1 MYSKIKRERLSSGN
15 LEKMKYSANKPIMR
29 ALKFPVFMISEL
41 KYSVVLDA
49 MALMTGIASTK

>member
-1 MYSKIKRERLSSGN
+1 
-15 LEKMKYSANKPIMR
+15 MKYSANKPITR
-29 ALKFPVFMISEL
+29 ARKLPVFMISEL